1 MSIFSNHPPSFK
13 KSEIKKIVFDIFGL
27 SILVKN
33 LDSDRDQNFYLYTSS
48 NKEFVL
54 KIYNPNEAID
64 VIDLQSNVLDH
75 FQNNQSQLITVPKI
89 INTISGE
96 KVGRIIKNNLE
107 YCLRLVSYV
116 RGSQLKDVDQGFV
129 SYCDLGSF
137 IGELYKILDSFS
149 DPNAKRKIPWDIS
162 NIEFLKNRLTIFSD
176 SKKKSI
182 ISYFIKLYEDKIVPN
197 NNVLPKSI
205 IHNDCNDHNIIVR
218 NNNTIYGIIDFG
230 DMVYSY
236 TVAEPAIA
244 IAYAVLSK
252 KKPFEVAGQI
262 LKGYCSINSLSEHE
276 LKSIIYLICIRLC
289 ISVTMAEYRSNLFPD
304 NKYLMVSNL
313 DAWNF
318 LTFIHNEDLDEWSN
332 NLVQYVR

>member
-1 MSIFSNHPPSFK
+1 MSIFSNHSPSFK
-13 KSEIKKIVFDIFGL
+13 KFEIKKIVYDIFGF
-27 SILVKN
+27 SVDVKN
-33 LDSDRDQNFYLYTSS
+33 LDSDRDQNFYLHTSS
-48 NKEFVL
+48 NEEFVL
-54 KIYNPNEAID
+54 KIYNSNESID

-75 FQNNQSQLITVPKI
+75 FQNNQSQLITAPKI
-89 INTISGE
+89 INTINGG
-96 KVGRIIKNNLE
+96 KVGRIKKNNLE

-116 RGSQLKDVDQGFV
+116 RGCQLKDVDQGLV
-129 SYCDLGSF
+129 SYYDLGSF
-137 IGELYKILDSFS
+137 IGELYKVLDSFS

-162 NIEFLKNRLTIFSD
+162 NIEFLKNRLTMYSD

-182 ISYFIKLYEDKIVPN
+182 ISYFIKSYEDKIVRN

-205 IHNDCNDHNIIVR
+205 IHNDCNDHNIIVK
-218 NNNTIYGIIDFG
+218 NYNTIYGVIDFG

-236 TVAEPAIA
+236 TVAEPAVA
-244 IAYAVLSK
+244 IAYAVLGK
-252 KKPFEVAGQI
+252 KKMFEITGQM
-262 LKGYCSINSLSEHE
+262 LKGYCSINFLSEHE

-318 LTFIHNEDLDEWSN
+318 LTFMHKEDLDEWSN
-332 NLVQYVR
+332 NLVHYVR